1 MKPVLISAF
10 RLKVLQPV
18 PYYLARRAALALIAA
33 AGLGCGAAA
42 AQDWR
47 GLAIG
52 DTGGGAAR
60 AFADAYYAAEAIR
73 SWSGAA
79 PVLLRNAAHKDAAE
93 ALDGLQGA
101 GRLVLYYA
109 GPVQPDGGLLAD
121 GHGLELA
128 ARLEPLAAA
137 GLSHLLLLVENCA
150 GNAGEAAALPDLS
163 VEAAKAGVTLTLATS
178 AGAGEACPAAAAGG
192 RLSDAMKT
200 AAKAQGA
207 AAADVLQAFVRNGS
221 GEVLAGLGSAKAVPA
236 RRAQAPAADTVRL
249 MPARAP
255 APARAVAAV
264 RPVSVPANGLQGGGA
279 ALALPAPQFAALPR
293 AEGLPQPSVIVGV
306 IGGAGGADFAAAQD
320 PADLQGS
327 EIAYDNLAARQ
338 RLRSGDPD
346 LFASLVAAGAFDP
359 PAPLLPQALQSELA
373 RMGCYTSRIDGDWG
387 RGSQAA
393 ARRYFEAAGGGG
405 PASLEATAELFRL
418 IISRDDAACTRPVAA
433 APRANANSGGSRQT
447 QARRAAPA
455 QAPSIQ
461 PAQTITPGS
470 ALGGVFR

>member
-1 MKPVLISAF
+1 M
-10 RLKVLQPV
+10 QPV
-18 PYYLARRAALALIAA
+18 PYSLARRAALALIAA

-60 AFADAYYAAEAIR
+60 AFADAYYAAEALR
-73 SWSGAA
+73 GWSGAA
-79 PVLLRNAAHKDAAE
+79 PVLLRNAAHADAVE

-109 GPVQPDGGLLAD
+109 GPVQPDGGLISD
-121 GHGLELA
+121 GHGLALA

-150 GNAGEAAALPDLS
+150 GTAREAAALPDLS
-163 VEAAKAGVTLTLATS
+163 VEAAKAGVTLTLAAS
-178 AGAGEACPAAAAGG
+178 AGAGEACPGAAAGG

-207 AAADVLQAFVRNGS
+207 AAAGALQAFVRNGS
-221 GEVLAGLGSAKAVPA
+221 GEVLAGLGGAKAVAAPA
-236 RRAQAPAADTVRL
+236 RRAQVPVADTVRL
-249 MPARAP
+249 IPARAQ
-255 APARAVAAV
+255 APNRPVAAV
-264 RPVSVPANGLQGGGA
+264 RPVSVPANGLRGGGA
-279 ALALPAPQFAALPR
+279 ALALPAPQLAALPR

-393 ARRYFEAAGGGG
+393 ARRYFEAAGGGS

-418 IISRDDAACTRPVAA
+418 IISRDDAACARPVAA
-433 APRANANSGGSRQT
+433 APRANAISGGSRQT

-455 QAPSIQ
+455 QAPSRQ